1 MRYENEKA
9 PVGAG
14 TPARA
19 AGKGLETW
27 YPANDYNT
35 ILRKTP
41 SISDLLHSG
50 TTLREL
56 VAMTGM
62 NERLVRLKI
71 QQERKA
77 GKLILSNNRDGY
89 FLPECPE
96 DVRRFARSMSRRAAE
111 IAGVARAAEAALAA
125 LLTQPTQAQAAQ
137 KAGIGLTTLKRY
149 LDEPEF
155 QTAYQEAVTKLL
167 EEASVQAK
175 QGLSPALSCL
185 REIVEDRK
193 TAATARI
200 QAARSLL
207 EYGLRLTET
216 VDVMKQLN
224 ELEQWR
230 DKVDGND

>member
-1 MRYENEKA
+1 M
-9 PVGAG
+9 
-14 TPARA
+14 
-19 AGKGLETW
+19 
-27 YPANDYNT
+27 
-35 ILRKTP
+35 
-41 SISDLLHSG
+41 
-50 TTLREL
+50 
-56 VAMTGM
+56 
-62 NERLVRLKI
+62 
-71 QQERKA
+71 
-77 GKLILSNNRDGY
+77 
-89 FLPECPE
+89 
-96 DVRRFARSMSRRAAE
+96 
-111 IAGVARAAEAALAA
+111 
-125 LLTQPTQAQAAQ
+125 
-137 KAGIGLTTLKRY
+137 KRY

-207 EYGLRLTET
+207 EYCLRLAET
-216 VDVMKQLN
+216 VDIMKQLN

>member
-1 MRYENEKA
+1 MAHKRTAKRIISLLLTFMVA
-9 PVGAG
+9 FG
-14 TPARA
+14 A
-19 AGKGLETW
+19 AGFNGKG
-27 YPANDYNT
+27 
-35 ILRKTP
+35 
-41 SISDLLHSG
+41 
-50 TTLREL
+50 
-56 VAMTGM
+56 VQ
-62 NERLVRLKI
+62 V
-71 QQERKA
+71 
-77 GKLILSNNRDGY
+77 
-89 FLPECPE
+89 
-96 DVRRFARSMSRRAAE
+96 
-111 IAGVARAAEAALAA
+111 
-125 LLTQPTQAQAAQ
+125 QAAQ

-155 QTAYQEAVTKLL
+155 QTAYQKAVTKLL

>member
-1 MRYENEKA
+1 MGGVIYTDTETDA
-9 PVGAG
+9 GACSSFDAAHTGAG
-14 TPARA
+14 GTKSRYRA
-19 AGKGLETW
+19 YDLET
-27 YPANDYNT
+27 
-35 ILRKTP
+35 
-41 SISDLLHSG
+41 
-50 TTLREL
+50 
-56 VAMTGM
+56 
-62 NERLVRLKI
+62 
-71 QQERKA
+71 
-77 GKLILSNNRDGY
+77 
-89 FLPECPE
+89 
-96 DVRRFARSMSRRAAE
+96 
-111 IAGVARAAEAALAA
+111 
-125 LLTQPTQAQAAQ
+125 
-137 KAGIGLTTLKRY
+137 RY

>member
-1 MRYENEKA
+1 MGGGIYTDTETDA
-9 PVGAG
+9 GACSAFDAAHTGAG
-14 TPARA
+14 
-19 AGKGLETW
+19 
-27 YPANDYNT
+27 
-35 ILRKTP
+35 
-41 SISDLLHSG
+41 G
-50 TTLREL
+50 T
-56 VAMTGM
+56 
-62 NERLVRLKI
+62 
-71 QQERKA
+71 
-77 GKLILSNNRDGY
+77 
-89 FLPECPE
+89 
-96 DVRRFARSMSRRAAE
+96 
-111 IAGVARAAEAALAA
+111 
-125 LLTQPTQAQAAQ
+125 

-175 QGLSPALSCL
+175 QGLNPALSCL